1 MSTGLVDGPSTA
13 STSRSAGRTVLIAS
27 LVGTTIEWYDFFLFA
42 TAAGIIFPKVFYGNG
57 DPTVATLLSFA
68 TFAIGFVA
76 RPVGGL
82 IFGHVGDRF
91 GRRETLIITMAL
103 TGVSTAAIGV
113 LPGYQTIGIFAPL
126 ALVILRIIQGVAIG
140 GEWGGAVLMAVEY
153 APAGKRGLYGSTPQ
167 IGLGLGLALG
177 TGAFALL
184 GAAMDEAA
192 FASYGWR
199 IAFIAS
205 VLLVGIG
212 LVVRM
217 KVMETPAFQHMQAA
231 AGIARVP
238 ALEVLR
244 DGPSRR
250 NLGWTLLAR
259 WAEGASFNTWGVFV
273 LTYTV
278 STLKMNK
285 TGVLIVVTVAA
296 LVCAAVVPLAGA
308 WGDRIGRGKV
318 FAAGS
323 ALFGLGVYPA
333 FLGLRTGEVWIVA
346 LVLVVM
352 LGISYGLASGAESTL
367 FAEVFPTRTRYTGM
381 SLAFQGGGIY
391 ASGLTPLILT
401 SLLAA
406 TGGTPWLACAYL
418 LGTAVISTVAA
429 TRVTPLKQL

>member
-1 MSTGLVDGPSTA
+1 M
-13 STSRSAGRTVLIAS
+13 
-27 LVGTTIEWYDFFLFA
+27 
-42 TAAGIIFPKVFYGNG
+42 
-57 DPTVATLLSFA
+57 
-68 TFAIGFVA
+68 
-76 RPVGGL
+76 
-82 IFGHVGDRF
+82 
-91 GRRETLIITMAL
+91 
-103 TGVSTAAIGV
+103 
-113 LPGYQTIGIFAPL
+113 
-126 ALVILRIIQGVAIG
+126 
-140 GEWGGAVLMAVEY
+140 
-153 APAGKRGLYGSTPQ
+153 
-167 IGLGLGLALG
+167 
-177 TGAFALL
+177 
-184 GAAMDEAA
+184 
-192 FASYGWR
+192 
-199 IAFIAS
+199 
-205 VLLVGIG
+205 
-212 LVVRM
+212 
-217 KVMETPAFQHMQAA
+217 
-231 AGIARVP
+231 
-238 ALEVLR
+238 
-244 DGPSRR
+244 
-250 NLGWTLLAR
+250 
-259 WAEGASFNTWGVFV
+259 FV

-333 FLGLRTGEVWIVA
+333 FLGLRTVEVWIVA

-381 SLAFQGGGIY
+381 ALAFQGGGIY